1 MPRNPKGRQ
10 IGDIAVIRFVV
21 LIDTCTIYRECE
33 IAALEQTRNQPMYI
47 ILHKTIGSLSLLLSL
62 LADLEKDE
70 SRDDEDHKT
79 DSDDHLSVH
88 AFHPPSSV

>member
-21 LIDTCTIYRECE
+21 LIDTCAIDCECE
-33 IAALEQTRNQPMYI
+33 ITALEQTRNQPMYI

-70 SRDDEDHKT
+70 SRDDENHET
-79 DSDDHLSVH
+79 DSDDHLSVQ
-88 AFHPPSSV
+88 AFRPPSSF